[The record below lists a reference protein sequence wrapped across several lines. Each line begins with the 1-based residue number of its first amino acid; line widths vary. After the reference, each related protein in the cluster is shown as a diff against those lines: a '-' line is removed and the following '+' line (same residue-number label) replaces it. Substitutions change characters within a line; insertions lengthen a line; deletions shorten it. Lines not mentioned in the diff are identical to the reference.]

1 MEYKISID
9 GKDLKKCKFLK
20 KQFGKLMVENRG
32 ERYEKKI
39 ERYFEM
45 PLILILTAYLA
56 LAIIN
61 KKIFSIEFL
70 YIILFISSLF
80 YFLFVLFFIGIKLV
94 NYLVNHYMYVKA
106 YSYLIGD
113 FNIAVN
119 EKEFI
124 MESKNKV
131 LKVNKK
137 GATIKLLDDNLIIID
152 KNNFLIMLPIN
163 KLENFEE
170 FKKHIVKKGKN

>member
-1 MEYKISID
+1 MQIS
-9 GKDLKKCKFLK
+9 K

-45 PLILILTAYLA
+45 PLILILTSYLV
-56 LAIIN
+56 LAITN
-61 KKIFSIEFL
+61 KEIFSIKFL
-70 YIILFISSLF
+70 YMILFISSLF

-113 FNIAVN
+113 FNIAIN
-119 EKEFI
+119 EK
-124 MESKNKV
+124 KN
-131 LKVNKK
+131 L
-137 GATIKLLDDNLIIID
+137 
-152 KNNFLIMLPIN
+152 
-163 KLENFEE
+163 
-170 FKKHIVKKGKN
+170 